1 MKFVVIPSLS
11 LLFVGLLGCSSP
23 SVVKESAPTISVL
36 SNWVMPLRPQPRFD
50 LLPFERSK
58 PILLGEILYAADQQ
72 GRVVAIHRS
81 MGFLFWQTKVPAAV
95 SGAFAYGRSK
105 LIVGDRQGN
114 LTALNARDGSPAWT
128 FKAQAEWLS
137 PAVAIANKIVALD
150 SAGDLYALDEN
161 TGKEKWHYN
170 RRGDEKMTV
179 WGSGGPAVFGKTEVF
194 QGFSDGY
201 LVALQAETGKVIWE
215 KRLRTRERFYDIDM
229 TPYVDEKRV
238 VAASYDGRLYSLDRL
253 TGETQW
259 VFPVGSYAGFLVEG
273 DRLYFAGVNH
283 QFYCIDLSS
292 GQPVWTVAYDGGV
305 GATPMMVNGS
315 LVIPTS
321 SDPIYILDPKNG
333 KTQAKISLGAG
344 ALSSV
349 VALPEERNFFAFSN
363 YANLYSFEL
372 Q

>member
-1 MKFVVIPSLS
+1 MKLIVLS
-11 LLFVGLLGCSSP
+11 LLVWSSTALP
-23 SVVKESAPTISVL
+23 VSVL
-36 SNWVMPLRPQPRFD
+36 SSWVMPLRSEPRFD

-58 PILLGEILYAADQQ
+58 PILLGEILYAADQE
-72 GRVVAIHRS
+72 GRVLAVHRS
-81 MGFLFWQTKVPAAV
+81 MAFVLWKTKVPASV

-114 LTALNARDGSPAWT
+114 LTALNARDGSSAWT
-128 FKAQAEWLS
+128 FKTQAEWLS
-137 PAVAIANKIVALD
+137 PAAVMPNRVIALN

-161 TGKEKWHYN
+161 NGTEKWHYN

-201 LVALQAETGKVIWE
+201 LVALQADTGKVIWE
-215 KRLRTRERFYDIDM
+215 KRLRTRDRFYDIDM

-238 VAASYDGRLYSLDRL
+238 IAASYDGRLYSLDRVS
-253 TGETQW
+253 GDTQW

-273 DRLYFAGVNH
+273 DRLYFSGVNR
-283 QFYCIDLSS
+283 QFYCLDLNS
-292 GQPVWTVAYDGGV
+292 GQPVWTLAYEGGI
-305 GATPMMVNGS
+305 GATPTMVNGS

-321 SDPIYILDPKNG
+321 SDPIYVLDPKTG
-333 KTQAKISLGAG
+333 KVQAQVSLGAG
-344 ALSSV
+344 ALSAV
-349 VALPEERNFFAFSN
+349 VSLPDERSFYALSN